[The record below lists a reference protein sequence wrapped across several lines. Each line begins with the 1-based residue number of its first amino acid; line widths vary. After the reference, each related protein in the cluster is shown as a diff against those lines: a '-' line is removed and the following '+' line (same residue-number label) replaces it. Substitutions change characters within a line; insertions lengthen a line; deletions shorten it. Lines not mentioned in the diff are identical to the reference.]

1 MLYVL
6 LYITLMYTYREDI
19 WYYKV
24 VYFCVLFILRAE
36 LYNWNATRKGIKRP
50 LLISILQTSVMI
62 NYVTYKWCIFHFEN
76 CNLPLGIWFYFTCNF
91 ISYSTADH
99 LLWNFQKNKLI
110 NGHELQASIKLLHS
124 ELKQYHPLQSSTKYT
139 NSYFPKMFFCVHILL
154 SRNLLSK
161 YDIRWNVKANAWKFN
176 PRVKGISLS
185 SD

>member
-1 MLYVL
+1 MWLINGASSISKIAICL
-6 LYITLMYTYREDI
+6 WGFDSTLP
-19 WYYKV
+19 
-24 VYFCVLFILRAE
+24 A
-36 LYNWNATRKGIKRP
+36 
-50 LLISILQTSVMI
+50 
-62 NYVTYKWCIFHFEN
+62 
-76 CNLPLGIWFYFTCNF
+76 
-91 ISYSTADH
+91 ISYLIQQRTICCEI
-99 LLWNFQKNKLI
+99 FKKNKLI

-124 ELKQYHPLQSSTKYT
+124 ELKQYDPLQSSTKYT